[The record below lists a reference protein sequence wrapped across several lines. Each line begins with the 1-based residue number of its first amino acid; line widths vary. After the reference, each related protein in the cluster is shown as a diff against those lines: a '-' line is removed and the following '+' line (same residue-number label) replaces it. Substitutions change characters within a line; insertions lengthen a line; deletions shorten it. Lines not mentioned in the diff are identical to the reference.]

1 MGLGTAETQRM
12 CLSSSKVVFI
22 SQTFSVAEL
31 LSTRERERSTCQGV
45 PMLHIWKVWGHRL
58 WPLLRLEVVGWYV
71 VLVLGAQRPAS
82 KLQFYQYKPGSSGE
96 QDTYC

>member
-1 MGLGTAETQRM
+1 
-12 CLSSSKVVFI
+12 
-22 SQTFSVAEL
+22 
-31 LSTRERERSTCQGV
+31 
-45 PMLHIWKVWGHRL
+45 MLHIWKVWGHRL